1 MFFQLS
7 TKKEKLITLLLA
19 FWIIALAIILTTFLS
34 PILYN
39 QQVNA
44 FHLPELVNM
53 PSTQIKENYT
63 NIIHYLSLLT
73 HTSMRP

>member
-53 PSTQIKENYT
+53 
-63 NIIHYLSLLT
+63 
-73 HTSMRP
+73 